1 MKYTDFP
8 TIPNNKERRKESPRR
23 VGRGFPSEPKAVRQ
37 VFDHVGFSNR
47 RFSGGV
53 LKARSSSV
61 SAV

>member
-1 MKYTDFP
+1 VAFLP
-8 TIPNNKERRKESPRR
+8 Q
-23 VGRGFPSEPKAVRQ
+23 PKAVRQ

-47 RFSGGV
+47 RFPGGV

>member
-8 TIPNNKERRKESPRR
+8 TIPNNKERRKERR
-23 VGRGFPSEPKAVRQ
+23 AGSAVAFLPQPKAVRQ

-47 RFSGGV
+47 RFPGGV